1 MNACRRLAEKG
12 KEMIGQWKVRDSPSA
27 CLDERGSI
35 RGERRWTDEGITW
48 LDKPFPHLQPLQGKR
63 VVGILGQ
70 PSYGFLVATGQSEK
84 GTKSEVQSTLTSYL
98 SAASGFP

>member
-1 MNACRRLAEKG
+1 MNACRSLAEKG
-12 KEMIGQWKVRDSPSA
+12 KEMTGQGKVHYSPSA

-35 RGERRWTDEGITW
+35 RGEKRWTDEGIAW
-48 LDKPFPHLQPLQGKR
+48 LDKLFPLLQSLQEKR

-84 GTKSEVQSTLTSYL
+84 RTKSEVQSTLSYL
-98 SAASGFP
+98 NATSGFS